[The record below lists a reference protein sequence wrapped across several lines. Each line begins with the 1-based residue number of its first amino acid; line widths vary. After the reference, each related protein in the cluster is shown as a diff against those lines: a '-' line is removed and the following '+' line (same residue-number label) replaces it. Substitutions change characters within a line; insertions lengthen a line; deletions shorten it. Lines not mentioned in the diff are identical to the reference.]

1 MHADPQLSAED
12 RERITGRI
20 AELYVEIRNQKSS
33 ESGDK
38 RRVQRRSVNSEA
50 VNELEI
56 VSQFNCTS
64 NLNFMRADMINFIY
78 CIIKGL

>member
-20 AELYVEIRNQKSS
+20 AELYVEIKSS

-64 NLNFMRADMINFIY
+64 NLIMHADLINFIY

>member
-1 MHADPQLSAED
+1 MHADPQLNAED

-38 RRVQRRSVNSEA
+38 RCVQRHSVNSEV

-64 NLNFMRADMINFIY
+64 NLIIHADLINFIY

>member
-20 AELYVEIRNQKSS
+20 AELYVEIQNQKSS
-33 ESGDK
+33 EFGD
-38 RRVQRRSVNSEA
+38 RQHVQRRSVNSEA

-56 VSQFNCTS
+56 VSQFNCIS
-64 NLNFMRADMINFIY
+64 NLIMHADLINFIY